1 MSIHSANLI
10 LQGPSRTSEIN
21 AEDDDSFFQ
30 APANA
35 NVSVNLTTTSS
46 VSLTTTTHWNS
57 TDRLSTPGIYF
68 CYPEDGNGYRDI
80 KKVMASILPE
90 HELRDVSKLGQN
102 KLIRRQDPKYL
113 IADYTNEY
121 DVFLIGRKSTACSAQ
136 MSDWLLENFNGHFVF
151 FSGETEWAHPVAG
164 ARVDRSRYHFFGS
177 QHSFQAMRSTDLMLT
192 YMQTVWWGVFIE
204 RLSPQMM
211 VDPSQRPRGRIE
223 PEHTRPSNY
232 MIYGHGNCVNFR
244 EAAAGLLS
252 EFGIVHCDG
261 RCQGATPPSGNRRK
275 CQFDHDLKCQLD
287 HNDTLEFNGSTFNSS
302 IYSCVAGNGD
312 GYGDIKKVMA
322 SILPEYEFKDMKDI
336 GSLADWRGPQYEEPT
351 YIIPNYTNEYDVF
364 LSRFSGTDCSGRM
377 GDWLMKHYNGH
388 FVFFSAESDSTHPVD
403 PRLVRSRHHV
413 FGPVPVNGEPL
424 RSTDVT
430 LTFMQ
435 MVWWSLFT
443 EHLSPQMMVDP
454 SQRPRGRIEPEHT
467 RPSNYMIYG
476 HGNCIGFRETAAGLL
491 SEFGIVHCDGRCQG
505 ATPPS
510 GNRTNLVKTNHDV
523 SIANWEKN
531 IDTYSEY
538 RFCLVLEHSIG
549 HETYISEKILMAFI
563 GGCIPIYYGPEL
575 IFDIFN
581 RKAFLF
587 YNISDPQPAL
597 DQIKL
602 LENDETL
609 YTAMMKEPI
618 VANGNATI
626 EKSRGD
632 RVFGPV
638 PVNGE
643 PLRSTDVTLTFM
655 QMVWWSLFT
664 EHLSPQMMVDPS
676 QRPRGRIEPE
686 HTRPSNYM
694 IYGHGNCVNFREAA
708 AGLLSEFGIV
718 HCDGRCQGATPP
730 SGNRTNLV
738 KTNHDV
744 SIANWE
750 KNIDTYSEYRFCLVL
765 EHSIGHETYI
775 SEKILMAFI
784 GGCIPIY
791 YGPEL
796 IFDIFNRK
804 AFLFYNISDPQPA
817 LDQIKL
823 LENDETLY
831 TAMMKEPIVANGN
844 ATIEK
849 YFSFNDTIGNGS
861 LKRRFREKLGVEN
874 LVP

>member
-1 MSIHSANLI
+1 MNALPRLTAKTILWGLAIGLVCFSIMSIHSANLI

-192 YMQTVWWGVFIE
+192 FMQMVWWGVFIE
-204 RLSPQMM
+204 R
-211 VDPSQRPRGRIE
+211 
-223 PEHTRPSNY
+223 
-232 MIYGHGNCVNFR
+232 
-244 EAAAGLLS
+244 
-252 EFGIVHCDG
+252 
-261 RCQGATPPSGNRRK
+261 
-275 CQFDHDLKCQLD
+275 
-287 HNDTLEFNGSTFNSS
+287 
-302 IYSCVAGNGD
+302 
-312 GYGDIKKVMA
+312 
-322 SILPEYEFKDMKDI
+322 
-336 GSLADWRGPQYEEPT
+336 
-351 YIIPNYTNEYDVF
+351 
-364 LSRFSGTDCSGRM
+364 
-377 GDWLMKHYNGH
+377 
-388 FVFFSAESDSTHPVD
+388 
-403 PRLVRSRHHV
+403 
-413 FGPVPVNGEPL
+413 
-424 RSTDVT
+424 
-430 LTFMQ
+430 
-435 MVWWSLFT
+435 
-443 EHLSPQMMVDP
+443 
-454 SQRPRGRIEPEHT
+454 
-467 RPSNYMIYG
+467 
-476 HGNCIGFRETAAGLL
+476 
-491 SEFGIVHCDGRCQG
+491 
-505 ATPPS
+505 
-510 GNRTNLVKTNHDV
+510 
-523 SIANWEKN
+523 
-531 IDTYSEY
+531 
-538 RFCLVLEHSIG
+538 
-549 HETYISEKILMAFI
+549 
-563 GGCIPIYYGPEL
+563 
-575 IFDIFN
+575 
-581 RKAFLF
+581 
-587 YNISDPQPAL
+587 
-597 DQIKL
+597 
-602 LENDETL
+602 
-609 YTAMMKEPI
+609 
-618 VANGNATI
+618 
-626 EKSRGD
+626 
-632 RVFGPV
+632 
-638 PVNGE
+638 
-643 PLRSTDVTLTFM
+643 
-655 QMVWWSLFT
+655 
-664 EHLSPQMMVDPS
+664 LSPQMMVDPS

-831 TAMMKEPIVANGN
+831 SAMTKEPIVANGN

-849 YFSFNDTIGNGS
+849 YFSFNDTIGKGS